1 MPNNENKGSLL
12 GELKA
17 CEKCKNAFMAKPG
30 ETVCP
35 NCIALEKLKKELSR
49 GVNKWKKELEGS
61 IKEMKH
67 QVEEIQS
74 KKEMYLQRIRNRSAL
89 VKESINLLKKIDE
102 TQDEKYIDEYKALFE
117 KMKNQED

>member
-1 MPNNENKGSLL
+1 MPNNENKRSLL

-35 NCIALEKLKKELSR
+35 NCIALEKMKKELSR
-49 GVNKWKKELEGS
+49 GVNEWKSELEGS
-61 IKEMKH
+61 IEEMKH

-74 KKEMYLQRIRNRSAL
+74 KKEMYLQKIKERSSL
-89 VKESINLLKKIDE
+89 VRESIELLKKIDE
-102 TQDEKYIDEYKALFE
+102 THDEKYIDEYKALFE
-117 KMKNQED
+117 KMKKKKE